1 MGTQKVG
8 VSAAWLNHILQER
21 FLRPAQREQNMLQ
34 QRGRSY
40 VYEAY
45 TNHGK

>member
-1 MGTQKVG
+1 MGIQKVG
-8 VSAAWLNHILQER
+8 VSAAWLNHIHRER
-21 FLRPAQREQNMLQ
+21 LLRPARREQNMLQ